1 MCLYPSGLNS
11 SWSSLSIRCALLTD
25 HVCNARLRVTINRDS
40 INYAEKKEATIMD
53 HQSEDQIR
61 NKLDEK
67 GDSLAEKKKIESGV
81 DIEPQADEWVGKPV
95 AFVDDDKTS
104 GK

>member
-1 MCLYPSGLNS
+1 
-11 SWSSLSIRCALLTD
+11 
-25 HVCNARLRVTINRDS
+25 
-40 INYAEKKEATIMD
+40 MD

-95 AFVDDDKTS
+95 AFVDDDKS
-104 GK
+104 GGK